1 MTTLESVQQSLNRLA
16 RDGSGIFA
24 RQMRLAQPLFGA
36 NRRIDEG
43 SHAGILATAV
53 TTSAGVYGRLSFGGL
68 SLLGGVSWAEDE
80 AGRAELDG
88 AVTVAGALRYAL
100 PAGGAVRPFAEAGG
114 WTAPSARLR
123 LSRAYMNGAGTAFGI
138 GETEADI
145 SYFYFRAGASLA
157 AGPAGELAF
166 SGEIGSGRL
175 DIDGYLE
182 PLSAANPF
190 EATVSARSE
199 RMTILKLRGQYS
211 LDLAPGLSATLWGG
225 AIWSRPDEDQRLT
238 ASVPGIGTLTAASP
252 RERWTEFGARLG
264 YEVRPGLTIEL
275 FADGSTGERAV
286 GKGAHAGLGLRAGF

>member
-16 RDGSGIFA
+16 DDGSGIFA
-24 RQMRLAQPLFGA
+24 RQMRLAQPLLGA

-43 SHAGILATAV
+43 SHAGVLATAV
-53 TTSAGVYGRLSFGGL
+53 TTSAGVSGRLSFGGL
-68 SLLGGVSWAEDE
+68 SLLGGVSWARDE
-80 AGRAELDG
+80 GGRAELDG

-114 WTAPSARLR
+114 WIAPDARLR
-123 LSRAYMNGAGTAFGI
+123 LSRTYMNGAGTAVGI
-138 GETEADI
+138 GETRAEIA
-145 SYFYFRAGASLA
+145 YYYFRAGASLA
-157 AGPAGELAF
+157 AGPAGEFAL
-166 SGEIGSGRL
+166 SGEIGSGRV
-175 DIDGYLE
+175 DIEGYVE

-238 ASVPGIGTLTAASP
+238 ASVSGIGTLAAASP

-264 YEVRPGLTIEL
+264 YELRSGLAIEL
-275 FADGSTGERAV
+275 FGDASTGENGA
-286 GKGAHAGLGLRAGF
+286 GKGGHAGLGLRARF